1 MADQP
6 PDTRNDDEKF
16 WDKYYADQERY
27 MAERHKDGFTQAESD
42 AEIRAWRATVNP
54 NKESTMADNEPIT
67 NGQEYVRRLAAHSA
81 PPTPATGERIR
92 QIQTGGD
99 YVQRAG
105 DGAAQDTQTAQQTT
119 SVKRALTHTL

>member
-1 MADQP
+1 MANSPLDI
-6 PDTRNDDEKF
+6 RNETEKF

-54 NKESTMADNEPIT
+54 NRESTMADNEPIT
-67 NGQEYVRRLAAHSA
+67 NGQEYARRLAAHSA
-81 PPTPATGERIR
+81 PPTPANGERIR

-99 YVQRAG
+99 YVQRAT
-105 DGAAQDTQTAQQTT
+105 DNSAQETQTARQTV
-119 SVKRALTHTL
+119 SVKRALTHTV